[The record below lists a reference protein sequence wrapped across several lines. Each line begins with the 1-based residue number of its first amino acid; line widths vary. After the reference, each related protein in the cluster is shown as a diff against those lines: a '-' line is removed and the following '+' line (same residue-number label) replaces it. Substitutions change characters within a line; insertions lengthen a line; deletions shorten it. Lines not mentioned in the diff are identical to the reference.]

1 MVVFS
6 AKASGIERAF
16 LTCSR
21 ISELEG
27 LGKVAFHASRV
38 NDA

>member
-1 MVVFS
+1 MVIFN

-21 ISELEG
+21 IPELEG
-27 LGKVAFHASRV
+27 PRKVAFHASRV
-38 NDA
+38 NHA